1 MFCYLVAAIKRVVIN
16 DVHTTYKK
24 DILSFNFLQRLL
36 LSILNSNFELK
47 EYSEFAQMKNDLIN
61 QLTGVDESGYNSQ
74 NDLIDLNNF
83 QINEHH
89 LNDIKI
95 GEPHQNNMLNGNI
108 IDNNSKNIKKLVP
121 NR

>member
-1 MFCYLVAAIKRVVIN
+1 M
-16 DVHTTYKK
+16 
-24 DILSFNFLQRLL
+24 

-47 EYSEFAQMKNDLIN
+47 EYSEFTQMKNDLIN
-61 QLTGVDESGYNSQ
+61 QLTGDDESDYNSQ

-95 GEPHQNNMLNGNI
+95 GKPHKNNVLDGNI
-108 IDNNSKNIKKLVP
+108 IDNNSKNVKKLVP

>member
-1 MFCYLVAAIKRVVIN
+1 
-16 DVHTTYKK
+16 
-24 DILSFNFLQRLL
+24 L

-61 QLTGVDESGYNSQ
+61 QLTGVDESDYNSQ

>member
-1 MFCYLVAAIKRVVIN
+1 
-16 DVHTTYKK
+16 
-24 DILSFNFLQRLL
+24 L

-47 EYSEFAQMKNDLIN
+47 EYSEFTQMKNDLIN
-61 QLTGVDESGYNSQ
+61 QLTGDDESDYNSQ

-95 GEPHQNNMLNGNI
+95 GKPHKNNMLDGNI
-108 IDNNSKNIKKLVP
+108 IDNNSKNVKKLVP

>member
-1 MFCYLVAAIKRVVIN
+1 M
-16 DVHTTYKK
+16 
-24 DILSFNFLQRLL
+24 

-47 EYSEFAQMKNDLIN
+47 EYSEFTQMKNDLIN
-61 QLTGVDESGYNSQ
+61 QLTGDDESDYNSQ

-95 GEPHQNNMLNGNI
+95 GKPHKNNMLDGNI
-108 IDNNSKNIKKLVP
+108 IDNNSKNVKKLVP

>member
-1 MFCYLVAAIKRVVIN
+1 
-16 DVHTTYKK
+16 
-24 DILSFNFLQRLL
+24 

-47 EYSEFAQMKNDLIN
+47 EYSEFTQMKNDLIN
-61 QLTGVDESGYNSQ
+61 QLTGDDESDYNSQ

-95 GEPHQNNMLNGNI
+95 GKPHKNNMLDGNI
-108 IDNNSKNIKKLVP
+108 IDNNSKNVKKLVP